1 MLQVLQVLKDKSTF
15 PKDEERRVLQ
25 EVHLIKTGNLMDTT
39 QEKNRKQIGISLA
52 NINPSLEHL

>member
-1 MLQVLQVLKDKSTF
+1 MLQVLQVLKVKSTF

-39 QEKNRKQIGISLA
+39 PEKNRKQIGISLA
-52 NINPSLEHL
+52 NINQSLEHL